1 MLDPGF
7 PQRLLR
13 AGNKRTIDFIQFLS
27 TEYSRRGLTEKTD
40 RCTAMSGLESR
51 ISQAKDCETRF
62 GIFESFLHR
71 SLLWQ
76 RTEERDT
83 DRISYKNQIVPSW
96 SWMAYNGSIDFTD
109 IPFGRVEWVRSLRF
123 NKRYKYRRFIKKWKP
138 ALVTNVSF
146 FRNCSL
152 RRSEAGCTILDSDGA
167 ERGEFQYDVET
178 HERLDSE
185 RCVVLGRDCLKTNY
199 YILVVRPTG
208 IKNEYTRVGA
218 GRIQGDYVARQD
230 LQALIV

>member
-123 NKRYKYRRFIKKWKP
+123 NKRYKYRRFIKK
-138 ALVTNVSF
+138 
-146 FRNCSL
+146 
-152 RRSEAGCTILDSDGA
+152 
-167 ERGEFQYDVET
+167 
-178 HERLDSE
+178 
-185 RCVVLGRDCLKTNY
+185 
-199 YILVVRPTG
+199 
-208 IKNEYTRVGA
+208 
-218 GRIQGDYVARQD
+218 
-230 LQALIV
+230 